1 MNNWNNHQPDKKHL
15 SGKSENVNG
24 WSKALK
30 YNPNIFVRKKIQ
42 KMANCVLP
50 WIQLLSSCYRC
61 CWRPEL
67 KMFSRF
73 VDKPMNWN
81 TADKLCRRHGGQ
93 LVEIDSL
100 EEQKALVKES
110 RSRKYWRTKKQFW
123 MGLTDRKVP
132 DDKQFHSSTF
142 LYLFRKAESIISWSW
157 LGNVRANGCWSLL
170 ERDQASLIG
179 RGIEIFFESLTPMF
193 LTHQNVILEGF
204 NPQQQTPPSNLNK
217 SGLFKQFL
225 PKISCKDF
233 AFKGQICKETLNW

>member
-1 MNNWNNHQPDKKHL
+1 
-15 SGKSENVNG
+15 
-24 WSKALK
+24 
-30 YNPNIFVRKKIQ
+30 
-42 KMANCVLP
+42 MASCVLP

-73 VDKPMNWN
+73 VDKPMNWY

-93 LVEIDSL
+93 LVEINSL

-132 DDKQFHSSTF
+132 DDKQFHSFF
-142 LYLFRKAESIISWSW
+142 LHIYIY

-170 ERDQASLIG
+170 GRDQASHIG
-179 RGIEIFFESLTPMF
+179 RGIQIFFESPTLMF
-193 LTHQNVILEGF
+193 LSPQNAIL
-204 NPQQQTPPSNLNK
+204 
-217 SGLFKQFL
+217 GL
-225 PKISCKDF
+225 
-233 AFKGQICKETLNW
+233 

>member
-1 MNNWNNHQPDKKHL
+1 
-15 SGKSENVNG
+15 
-24 WSKALK
+24 
-30 YNPNIFVRKKIQ
+30 
-42 KMANCVLP
+42 MANCVLP

-61 CWRPEL
+61 YA
-67 KMFSRF
+67 
-73 VDKPMNWN
+73 V
-81 TADKLCRRHGGQ
+81 GGQ
-93 LVEIDSL
+93 NWKCFPGLLTSRWTGTQRTSCAEDTEASSL
-100 EEQKALVKES
+100 KSTLWKNKRRWWRNRDRENIGEQ
-110 RSRKYWRTKKQFW
+110 RN
-123 MGLTDRKVP
+123 
-132 DDKQFHSSTF
+132 SSGWAWLIGKCLMISNSTV
-142 LYLFRKAESIISWSW
+142 LHIYIYLEKLNPCRWIISWSW

>member
-1 MNNWNNHQPDKKHL
+1 M
-15 SGKSENVNG
+15 NG
-24 WSKALK
+24 WTKALK

-73 VDKPMNWN
+73 VDKPMNWY

-132 DDKQFHSSTF
+132 DDKQFHSSSY
-142 LYLFRKAESIISWSW
+142 LYLFRKAKPLLLNHIVIITRKREGQWVLESSGKGPSFTNWK
-157 LGNVRANGCWSLL
+157 GYRN
-170 ERDQASLIG
+170 
-179 RGIEIFFESLTPMF
+179 F
-193 LTHQNVILEGF
+193 L
-204 NPQQQTPPSNLNK
+204 
-217 SGLFKQFL
+217 
-225 PKISCKDF
+225 
-233 AFKGQICKETLNW
+233 